1 MLLAFGELHISV
13 DVTTLYVRCN
23 RRMETGRLAAKS
35 QQDEIVAGKTRV
47 AHQHL
52 RNQQL
57 HQHFHQHHRYE
68 QAIRAHLTPEPTPRL
83 LYRCHT
89 FIHTGRLVWWQK
101 TRTCVYERAQCTSC
115 TSNTKPWRS
124 DLQCSSEGVPQRPVH
139 CLAVGRVIST
149 RLPTTT
155 GKSNG
160 LQTYGQ
166 HQSAQSP
173 HGIASE
179 EGHSQ

>member
-1 MLLAFGELHISV
+1 M
-13 DVTTLYVRCN
+13 
-23 RRMETGRLAAKS
+23 AAKS
-35 QQDEIVAGKTRV
+35 QQDEIIAQQTRF

-179 EGHSQ
+179 EGHSH

>member
-1 MLLAFGELHISV
+1 M
-13 DVTTLYVRCN
+13 
-23 RRMETGRLAAKS
+23 AAKS
-35 QQDEIVAGKTRV
+35 QQDEIIAQQTRV

-57 HQHFHQHHRYE
+57 HQHFHQHHGYE

-139 CLAVGRVIST
+139 CLAVGRVIFT
-149 RLPTTT
+149 RLPTTIA
-155 GKSNG
+155 N
-160 LQTYGQ
+160 QTVSRHMDNTNQPSLHTALLLRKDTHNDTMGTYLT
-166 HQSAQSP
+166 
-173 HGIASE
+173 
-179 EGHSQ
+179 

>member
-1 MLLAFGELHISV
+1 MAFHVFTFHVHHRIHIS
-13 DVTTLYVRCN
+13 
-23 RRMETGRLAAKS
+23 LALTKYEVPHSSTRGYQS
-35 QQDEIVAGKTRV
+35 QKLHDPDGTRN
-47 AHQHL
+47 ADYSPYLIQPDL
-52 RNQQL
+52 SLWRS
-57 HQHFHQHHRYE
+57 RG
-68 QAIRAHLTPEPTPRL
+68 QAIRAHVTPEPTPRL

-155 GKSNG
+155 GKSWG

-166 HQSAQSP
+166 RQSTQSP

>member
-1 MLLAFGELHISV
+1 M
-13 DVTTLYVRCN
+13 
-23 RRMETGRLAAKS
+23 AAKS
-35 QQDEIVAGKTRV
+35 QQDEIIAQQTRV

-101 TRTCVYERAQCTSC
+101 TRTCVYERVQCTSC
-115 TSNTKPWRS
+115 TSNTKPRRS

-155 GKSNG
+155 GNSNG
-160 LQTYGQ
+160 LQIYGQ
-166 HQSAQSP
+166 YQSAQSP

-179 EGHSQ
+179 EGQQHGFISCR